1 MTPSQMLAR
10 IEALGS
16 IDAKYIEKI
25 RKQVEDPSKVT
36 TSTAI
41 VKHLLGNS
49 LITEVEAKKLLAPTA
64 DKVAAVK
71 PTANSQT
78 QPAKPTIK
86 AAFPPA
92 PEVPL
97 NDNDDD
103 FVPVRSFHPMMIL
116 AFLNFHRR
124 YIIGTL
130 LLAFVAYFLVYL
142 NNSNSTDEFNES
154 VAQVNDPTSQSA
166 GTRPTPYIAETV
178 DQGSSEPVPQ
188 TVDQQID
195 WLLTSTNNWQGQAPE
210 SQSIFLTLRHAQIEK
225 LIIDHDLKPSQH
237 TYCVQEYIKVTCAMS
252 EINQKINTGLEGID
266 EKIVK
271 VVQAYEGSEDVDI
284 AALANAAF
292 VSHLAWRFTETPN
305 EENFEIFKAA
315 FLERRDVI
323 AKSEFANGHITKA
336 IRDVVAKA
344 SNEPRLQEIGTLHL
358 ASVLLKS
365 DEAVI
370 DLAKNLY
377 FPEVDWRSLTT
388 RLGTRSPG
396 ADADVQILLARVKD
410 HPDTP
415 LTIYSTIC
423 SAAKWYQDIDE
434 DEKAQQILD
443 QLEQIGTTITTKLIH
458 DEVQKGI
465 RLLKDSAEEKKA
477 QKDKPVALR

>member
-1 MTPSQMLAR
+1 
-10 IEALGS
+10 
-16 IDAKYIEKI
+16 
-25 RKQVEDPSKVT
+25 
-36 TSTAI
+36 
-41 VKHLLGNS
+41 
-49 LITEVEAKKLLAPTA
+49 
-64 DKVAAVK
+64 
-71 PTANSQT
+71 
-78 QPAKPTIK
+78 
-86 AAFPPA
+86 
-92 PEVPL
+92 
-97 NDNDDD
+97 
-103 FVPVRSFHPMMIL
+103 MMIL

-166 GTRPTPYIAETV
+166 GT
-178 DQGSSEPVPQ
+178 
-188 TVDQQID
+188 
-195 WLLTSTNNWQGQAPE
+195 GQAPE

-237 TYCVQEYIKVTCAMS
+237 TYCVQEYIKVTSAMS
-252 EINQKINTGLEGID
+252 EINQKIHTGLEGID

-377 FPEVDWRSLTT
+377 FPEVDW
-388 RLGTRSPG
+388 
-396 ADADVQILLARVKD
+396 
-410 HPDTP
+410 
-415 LTIYSTIC
+415 
-423 SAAKWYQDIDE
+423 
-434 DEKAQQILD
+434 
-443 QLEQIGTTITTKLIH
+443 
-458 DEVQKGI
+458 I
-465 RLLKDSAEEKKA
+465 R
-477 QKDKPVALR
+477 R

>member
-142 NNSNSTDEFNES
+142 NNSNSTDEFNE
-154 VAQVNDPTSQSA
+154 
-166 GTRPTPYIAETV
+166 
-178 DQGSSEPVPQ
+178 EPVPQ

-237 TYCVQEYIKVTCAMS
+237 TYCVQEYIKVTSAMS
-252 EINQKINTGLEGID
+252 EINQKIHTGLEGID

-377 FPEVDWRSLTT
+377 FPEVDWKSLTT

-396 ADADVQILLARVKD
+396 ADADVQILLARLKD

-443 QLEQIGTTITTKLIH
+443 QLEQIGTTITTKRIH

>member
-1 MTPSQMLAR
+1 
-10 IEALGS
+10 
-16 IDAKYIEKI
+16 
-25 RKQVEDPSKVT
+25 
-36 TSTAI
+36 
-41 VKHLLGNS
+41 
-49 LITEVEAKKLLAPTA
+49 
-64 DKVAAVK
+64 
-71 PTANSQT
+71 
-78 QPAKPTIK
+78 
-86 AAFPPA
+86 
-92 PEVPL
+92 
-97 NDNDDD
+97 
-103 FVPVRSFHPMMIL
+103 
-116 AFLNFHRR
+116 
-124 YIIGTL
+124 
-130 LLAFVAYFLVYL
+130 
-142 NNSNSTDEFNES
+142 
-154 VAQVNDPTSQSA
+154 
-166 GTRPTPYIAETV
+166 
-178 DQGSSEPVPQ
+178 
-188 TVDQQID
+188 
-195 WLLTSTNNWQGQAPE
+195 
-210 SQSIFLTLRHAQIEK
+210 
-225 LIIDHDLKPSQH
+225 
-237 TYCVQEYIKVTCAMS
+237 MS
-252 EINQKINTGLEGID
+252 EINQKIHTGLEGID

-377 FPEVDWRSLTT
+377 FPEVDWT
-388 RLGTRSPG
+388 
-396 ADADVQILLARVKD
+396 
-410 HPDTP
+410 
-415 LTIYSTIC
+415 
-423 SAAKWYQDIDE
+423 
-434 DEKAQQILD
+434 QQILD